1 MSMRNPLSSAGR
13 AAGSHP
19 HGVTAAL
26 RHLEHALDSP
36 RRHGVGSGHWRW
48 SVRQRMAGVRDLLTS
63 EVEHP
68 VDGWLAARGGRS
80 LRERNVLLGRLG
92 ELGPQILEEGEVETV
107 RAELKRLVAD
117 IAHHVQRVHD
127 LVYDDVELELG
138 GSE

>member
-1 MSMRNPLSSAGR
+1 MSMRSPISSAGP
-13 AAGSHP
+13 HP

-36 RRHGVGSGHWRW
+36 RRHDIGVGTWRW
-48 SVRQRMAGVRDLLTS
+48 AVRQRMAGVRDLLVN

-68 VDGWLAARGGRS
+68 ADGWLAARGGRS
-80 LRERNVLLGRLG
+80 LRERNTLLGRLS
-92 ELGPQILEEGEVETV
+92 ELGPQILENGEVETV
-107 RAELKRLVAD
+107 RSELKRLVGD

-127 LVYDDVELELG
+127 LVYDEVELELG